1 MTEQNQTRES
11 IETKII
17 AKALEDDA
25 FRQELLNNPNAAKA
39 EIEKNLGQKLPE
51 NFQLRVVQET
61 ENMAYIVLPVT
72 ISAHQELADEQLEA
86 VAGGVEEGW
95 KATISVSCKLGTW
108 CVATGGC
115 V

>member
-39 EIEKNLGQKLPE
+39 EIEKDLGQKLPE
-51 NFQLRVVQET
+51 TFQLRVVQET

-72 ISAHQELADEQLEA
+72 IPANQELADEQLEA
-86 VAGGVEEGW
+86 VAGGKGL
-95 KATISVSCKLGTW
+95 TIRLDCQGGTICGTTGK
-108 CVATGGC
+108 CV
-115 V
+115 

>member
-1 MTEQNQTRES
+1 MTEQNQARES

-39 EIEKNLGQKLPE
+39 EIEKDLGQKLPE
-51 NFQLRVVQET
+51 AFQLKVVQET

-72 ISAHQELADEQLEA
+72 ISANQELADEQLEA
-86 VAGGVEEGW
+86 VAGG
-95 KATISVSCKLGTW
+95 KPPNTISVSCKLGTL

>member
-1 MTEQNQTRES
+1 MTEQNQARQS

-17 AKALEDDA
+17 AKALEDEA
-25 FRQELLNNPNAAKA
+25 FRQELLNNPNTAKA
-39 EIEKNLGQKLPE
+39 EIEKDLGQKLPE
-51 NFQLRVVQET
+51 GFQLRVLQET

-72 ISAHQELADEQLEA
+72 ISANQELSEEQMEA
-86 VAGGVEEGW
+86 VAGGW
-95 KATISVSCKLGTW
+95 KATVSVSCKLGTW